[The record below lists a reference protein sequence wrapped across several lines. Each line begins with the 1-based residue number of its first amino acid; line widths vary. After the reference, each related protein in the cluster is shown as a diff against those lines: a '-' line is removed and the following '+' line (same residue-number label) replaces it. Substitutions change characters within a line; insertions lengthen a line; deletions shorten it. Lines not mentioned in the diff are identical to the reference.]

1 MGKLTA
7 TIGIILEC
15 SKNLSKP
22 KLANPKSLSEDRVF
36 INLVTETYNYL
47 KFIAVILKEKK
58 LKQSLVLSNLSELR
72 DRNLPYAEQME
83 IIDDIFK
90 SQVSQRLEKYLK
102 THEALWISLQLR
114 YEPLSQE
121 ILTTECAEV
130 FSKLHESKMQ
140 NRNTV
145 FSTSTE
151 DVAVGYLD
159 DGYGCGWRY
168 SLCVAAATATAI
180 LCHASCETTALATTA
195 GLGIPACVALCGTA
209 QVAAGVYCYDKYCK

>member
-7 TIGIILEC
+7 TIGIILEF

-22 KLANPKSLSEDRVF
+22 NLANPKSLSEDRVF
-36 INLVTETYNYL
+36 IYLVTETYNYL
-47 KFIAVILKEKK
+47 KFITVILKEKK

-90 SQVSQRLEKYLK
+90 SHVSQRLEKYLK
-102 THEALWISLQLR
+102 THEALWISLQLL

-121 ILTTECAEV
+121 ILTTDCAEV
-130 FSKLHESKMQ
+130 FSILHESKMQ

-145 FSTSTE
+145 YSTSTE
-151 DVAVGYLD
+151 DVAV
-159 DGYGCGWRY
+159 
-168 SLCVAAATATAI
+168 V
-180 LCHASCETTALATTA
+180 
-195 GLGIPACVALCGTA
+195 
-209 QVAAGVYCYDKYCK
+209 